1 MVEGMGGHESEDYRQ
16 FCSLACQAFNLL
28 RKRAGLVLNLLQL
41 MSDAGIEDLSN
52 NPTSNA
58 EGVISEVE
66 KRFKLDLTDEQ
77 AERFF
82 VQLIKESVAAWAP
95 RVTEFFHQISVAR
108 R

>member
-1 MVEGMGGHESEDYRQ
+1 M
-16 FCSLACQAFNLL
+16 
-28 RKRAGLVLNLLQL
+28 

-82 VQLIKESVAAWAP
+82 VQLIRIRRCIDQERRSSFP
-95 RVTEFFHQISVAR
+95 QISVAR